1 MAQNNLPESLKYPL
15 NMKTK
20 TINKVLIALDYDPSA
35 EKVAE
40 SGYSLARSLKA
51 EVVLLFV
58 ISDQAFYST
67 AEPIPMA
74 GVGAYLGVIPMQ
86 FENIESLREGAKQLL
101 EKIKHALGNE
111 SISTLIEE
119 GDTATS
125 ILSAAKA
132 TNADLIVMGS
142 HSRKWLENI
151 VMGSVTQEVLRKTK
165 LPVYIIPIRKQD

>member
-1 MAQNNLPESLKYPL
+1 
-15 NMKTK
+15 MKTK
-20 TINKVLIALDYDPSA
+20 QITKILIAVDYDPSA

-40 SGYSLARSLKA
+40 SGYSLAKSINA
-51 EVVLLFV
+51 QVVLLFV
-58 ISDQAFYST
+58 ISDKAFYTT
-67 AEPIPMA
+67 AEAIPAA

-86 FENIESLREGAKQLL
+86 FENIESLRNGAKDLL
-101 EKIKHALGNE
+101 DKIKHALGNE

-125 ILSAAKA
+125 ILDAAKA

-151 VMGSVTQEVLRKTK
+151 VMGSVTQEVVRKTT
-165 LPVYIIPIRKQD
+165 LPVYIIPVRKPE